1 MIYLI
6 IPLLLTL
13 AFPAVADPS
22 MSATAGRDIDNKQS
36 DTIKRDKSL
45 SADKSHGNR
54 KTLSSSNERA
64 HELSNTRSDSARES
78 MSDESSHSTTTDVNI
93 NSLLLQS
100 FIDRYE
106 LQPPSLDDPKPRI
119 VFYSCK
125 PLTGTVSEYPTLTSC
140 PQQFGMHQTL
150 DLNAVVPRRLAS
162 QFSDTACGTKSGK
175 NGSERY
181 NKLWTPD
188 PNNSVVGQYA
198 RCRILASRWIAEA
211 ARKAIQQKVA
221 SEQEVRVQIE
231 RAFLDM
237 ESDPTLFEQFIADA
251 QQVWSHANCAPL
263 LSLYSDFTGVAFN
276 CGVVRLKD
284 DSIVIDGRQ
293 TLSESAIEG
302 RSFKVSLNAQQ
313 SHNASLE
320 ASTSADARTSISAR
334 DAYTRDKF
342 SEDKNT
348 ASLSKSRSQ
357 DHSIS
362 ESVKRGSG
370 SDMRAAPQQ

>member
-6 IPLLLTL
+6 IPLLLSL

-22 MSATAGRDIDNKQS
+22 LSATAGRDVDSKQS

-54 KTLSSSNERA
+54 KTWSSSEEQSR
-64 HELSNTRSDSARES
+64 ELSKTRSDSARES
-78 MSDESSHSTTTDVNI
+78 TNEESSHTSSTDINI

-100 FIDRYE
+100 FINRYE
-106 LQPPSLDDPKPRI
+106 AEPPSPDDAKPRI
-119 VFYSCK
+119 VFFSCK
-125 PLTGTVSEYPTLTSC
+125 PLTGTVSEYPTLNSC
-140 PQQFGMHQTL
+140 PQQWGMHQAL
-150 DLNAVVPRRLAS
+150 DMDAVVPRRLAS
-162 QFSDTACGTKSGK
+162 KFSDNACGSMSGK
-175 NGSERY
+175 NGRDRY

-188 PNNSVVGQYA
+188 PNNPVVGQYA
-198 RCRILASRWIAEA
+198 RCRILASRWITEA
-211 ARKAIQQKVA
+211 ARRAIQQEVA
-221 SEQEVRVQIE
+221 SEQDVREHIE
-231 RAFLDM
+231 QAFIEL
-237 ESDPTLFEQFIADA
+237 ENNPALFEQFIADA

-276 CGVVRLKD
+276 CGVVRIKD
-284 DSIVIDGRQ
+284 DSIVIEGRQ

-302 RSFKVSLNAQQ
+302 RSFKIGLNAQQ

-320 ASTSADARTSISAR
+320 ASTSADARTSVSAR
-334 DAYTRDKF
+334 DSITQDKF
-342 SEDKNT
+342 KEAKNT

-357 DHSIS
+357 DLSTS
-362 ESVKRGSG
+362 ESMRRGSG